1 MRRFVRRFLRIL
13 VLVVLLGGIG
23 LGVLYHMSRLTPA
36 AYTPALLTDEQRFEM
51 SRRVDTQK
59 IPKLL
64 NLAEEARNRENQALK
79 GMVVMATTEPAL
91 LTLTFTQDEI
101 NATLWKWS
109 APYKDTYERYV
120 TDPYVSLEKGEIV
133 IMATVPEFGRV
144 LSAYFEPKLDEQGML
159 HCDLETVKLGSL
171 PFPESLLSTK
181 RDKLEAA
188 IRAKLPQ
195 WQADAK
201 IDPTGVAN
209 SDAKAADLSKII
221 LQILHHEPSP
231 AVIFVQNGKHT
242 IPVRLTNVTVEQ
254 GSLTITVQPMTA
266 REREELLEQIRRPEK
281 GGAVAERLKK

>member
-36 AYTPALLTDEQRFEM
+36 AYTPMLLTEAQRFEM

-79 GMVVMATTEPAL
+79 GMTAAAREPAA

-109 APYKDTYERYV
+109 APYKDTYEKYV
-120 TDPYVSLEKGEIV
+120 TDPFVSLNQGEIV
-133 IMATVPEFGRV
+133 IMAMVPEFGRV
-144 LSAYFEPKLDEQGML
+144 LSAFFEPKLDEKGML

-171 PFPESLLSTK
+171 PFPESLLSSK

-195 WQADAK
+195 WQAAAK

-221 LQILHHEPSP
+221 LQILNHEPSP

-242 IPVRLTNVTVEQ
+242 IPVRLTNVTVEK
-254 GSLTITVQPMTA
+254 GALTITVQPMTGK
-266 REREELLEQIRRPEK
+266 ERGELLEEIKRPES
-281 GGAVAERLKK
+281 GGAKG